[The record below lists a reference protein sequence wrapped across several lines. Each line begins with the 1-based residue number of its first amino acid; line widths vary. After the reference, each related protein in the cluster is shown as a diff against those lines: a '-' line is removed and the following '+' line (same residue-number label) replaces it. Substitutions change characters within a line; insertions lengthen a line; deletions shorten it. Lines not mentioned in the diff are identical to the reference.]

1 MPNEFIIKNGFRSQ
15 GNSEV
20 TGSLSILESGINS
33 LNTATY
39 TLRGA
44 NASSSLDWNSRR
56 LSDSAGER
64 SILWGSRLAYD
75 SLVVPSINWD
85 TRALVDSLSISS
97 VNWGTRTTYDHNE
110 TPSIDW
116 DGRFMYDATNLTSTD
131 WANRFLVDS
140 NSANAVDWENK
151 QLTDYTGESIIVWGA
166 ANNRNKI
173 IQYKYVNTEI
183 STDNQENFLITAIN
197 DNRQNSAGEL
207 ITVGDK
213 IDPAVLPGDLV
224 SLDAEDGIWKQTDQ
238 TSARSSYMLGIC
250 IDPYDKG
257 AIFTEGT
264 ITVVT
269 DTGFTDIPFV
279 EGTSFYGKPVYM
291 RSGSLAGLSTTI
303 PTSGY
308 VRVVGHIYYNS
319 EEDSKYWLMKFR
331 PSNDW
336 YVI

>member
-44 NASSSLDWNSRR
+44 NASSSIDWNSRR

-75 SLVVPSINWD
+75 SSPVLSINWD
-85 TRALVDSLSISS
+85 TRALVDSATTSSI
-97 VNWGTRTTYDHNE
+97 NWGTRLTYDHNE
-110 TPSIDW
+110 IGSIDW
-116 DGRFMYDATNLTSTD
+116 NGRYMYDGSNLDSIH
-131 WANRFLVDS
+131 WASRYLLDS
-140 NSANAVDWENK
+140 NTTGVVNWESK
-151 QLTDYTGESIIVWGA
+151 QLNDSNGEVILWDA
-166 ANNRNKI
+166 ANNSNKI
-173 IQYKYVNTEI
+173 RQLRYVNKEI
-183 STDNQENFLITAIN
+183 SIPSQENFSITAIN

-207 ITVGDK
+207 ITVEGR
-213 IDPAVLPGDLV
+213 IDPEAKPGELV
-224 SLDAEDGIWKQTDQ
+224 SLDAEDGIWKLTDQ
-238 TSARSSYMLGIC
+238 TSVRSSYMLGIC

-291 RSGSLAGLSTTI
+291 RPGVPGGLTTTI

-319 EEDSKYWLMKFR
+319 EFNNNYWLMKFR